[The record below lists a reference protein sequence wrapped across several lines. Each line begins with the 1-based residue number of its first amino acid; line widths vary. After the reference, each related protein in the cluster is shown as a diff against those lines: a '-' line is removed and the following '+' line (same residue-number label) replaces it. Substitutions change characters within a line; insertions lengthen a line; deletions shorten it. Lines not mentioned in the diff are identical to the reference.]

1 MTVPEI
7 TVYSTKQCMYCNNLK
22 AWLAQNN
29 IPYHAIVVG
38 EDPVAAREMI
48 DLTGQRGV
56 PVIVIDGEVIVGFD
70 SPRIEALLI
79 IDKGQEIPA
88 DPELNIIR
96 YGYA

>member
-29 IPYHAIVVG
+29 IPYHSIDVG
-38 EDPVAAREMI
+38 EDPAAAREMI

-56 PVIVIDGEVIVGFD
+56 PASVGY
-70 SPRIEALLI
+70 R
-79 IDKGQEIPA
+79 
-88 DPELNIIR
+88 
-96 YGYA
+96 